1 MAMSIKELKAQKA
14 LGTLYDIDRERL
26 SQMLL
31 KLNLLDRFRII
42 FWVLQLRYH
51 KRIFKFTTTELKEIY
66 FYLIRKR
73 FL

>member
-14 LGTLYDIDRERL
+14 LGTLYDMDREYL
-26 SQMLL
+26 SKMLL
-31 KLNLLDRFRII
+31 NLNLLDRFRII
-42 FWVLQLRYH
+42 FWVLQLRFH
-51 KRIFKFTTTELKEIY
+51 KRIFKFTSTELKEIY